1 MARDSS
7 LHLGKWNPDG
17 SQFDSCFIQR
27 KLYFRRRCRLW
38 FEVPL
43 STEVKFVV
51 LWREW
56 LHFFSCTFCRKSRL
70 WCNYSQVIENLE
82 DFSIKLT
89 FFLYSILFLLHV
101 FCHISCHRKI
111 FFKTN
116 IKDFQTPIKPTIW
129 HLFRN
134 DFISIQVST
143 SPARNSSWRNELGA
157 AHWAFFYC
165 FLETGKTMF
174 AFIFIFSLRKKD
186 RQTGQKHLIVEKLI
200 IQKWTTIK
208 FIDARG

>member
-1 MARDSS
+1 MIPVCTLGNETRTAPSS
-7 LHLGKWNPDG
+7 THVSFRGN
-17 SQFDSCFIQR
+17 FIFAAAVGFGLR
-27 KLYFRRRCRLW
+27 CHFLPKRNLLYFEESDC
-38 FEVPL
+38 
-43 STEVKFVV
+43 T
-51 LWREW
+51 
-56 LHFFSCTFCRKSRL
+56 FFSCTFCRKSRL

-89 FFLYSILFLLHV
+89 IFLYSILFLLHV